1 MKSRRK
7 YDRQFK
13 IDAVELL
20 ENSGKTAKEIADDL
34 GINSNVLSR
43 WRRELLVGDNKKA
56 FPGKGNPRDEELF
69 ELKKELADVKM
80 ERDILKKAVA
90 IFSKTE
96 KRGTNS

>member
-7 YDRQFK
+7 FDKQFK
-13 IDAVELL
+13 IDAVQLW
-20 ENSGKTAKEIADDL
+20 ENSDKTAKEISEDL
-34 GINSNVLSR
+34 GIGPDLVSR
-43 WRRELLVGDNKKA
+43 WRRELSENKEQA
-56 FPGKGNPRDEELF
+56 FPGEGKPRDEELY
-69 ELKKELADVKM
+69 LLRKELAEVTM

>member
-7 YDRQFK
+7 FDKQFK
-13 IDAVELL
+13 IDTVRLWE
-20 ENSGKTAKEIADDL
+20 SSDKTAKEISEDL
-34 GINSNVLSR
+34 GIGPDLVSR
-43 WRRELLVGDNKKA
+43 WRRELSENKEQA
-56 FPGKGNPRDEELF
+56 FSGEGIPRDKELHQ
-69 ELKKELADVKM
+69 LRKELAEVTM